1 MMTGPL
7 VSLSAAQLE
16 IWLAQALEPDSPSYT
31 VGEVIHL
38 PNSLD
43 IDCFER
49 ALRQTVDETD
59 ALHVRFSHSDRGPV
73 QRLGVRPRW
82 HLAKEPTSLRSD
94 ADLAARLAHELAVPI
109 EIEGD
114 CLARSL
120 LLRFEDGHFAWCQ
133 LYHHIVMDGYA
144 RALFAKRVA
153 DIYSRLVSGR
163 DPDSR
168 SFGAFAE
175 LLVDDRDYRASDE
188 AFQDR
193 AYWRKELDGFVHGAS
208 ADGHRPNSNGFRRQT
223 EHLSAGL
230 NAAVQAL
237 AATTG
242 ISIATILSAVAAVV
256 SSSSHGSGDIVLG
269 FVVSARSG
277 AVARNT
283 PGTVSNVVPLR
294 LSVDLR
300 ASWRELLAEIRLKI
314 KTALQHQRTRLEDI
328 RRDLSLTG
336 GGDELTSAVVNVIP
350 FFDLLQF
357 GDETAK
363 LENLSNGPVDDYS
376 VVAYPNGDEPAL
388 RIDFNAN
395 AGRRSDED
403 LTQFRR
409 RFLRLLSRLTSDVDG
424 RVGAVDLLLE
434 DERDLVLGRWNAT
447 AAPLPEM
454 LPAAWFEA
462 QVRRARGAMAVV
474 CGPAAW
480 TYDELNRRANRIAH
494 TLLAQGLGPED
505 RVAIVMSRATPDL
518 IAALMGV
525 LKSGAAY
532 LPLDA
537 SYPPARIA
545 AVIRDAHVR
554 FALTDDANAA
564 RLPADLARLR
574 LGHDALADE
583 ESDPFPHQGHHR
595 LAPGNA
601 AYVIY
606 TSGSTGLPKGVV
618 IEQRGV
624 ADLIAW
630 AHDIYNSS
638 LDRVFVTTSLAFD
651 VSVFEILA
659 PLCRGGRIDLLENL
673 LALADHAGDAGP
685 AAMISGV
692 PSALASLLD
701 HAALPPTLSAVVLA
715 GEALPARLIRRL
727 RAERPGCRISNVYGP
742 TEATVYAT
750 AWHAPDSG
758 DEVPPIGQP
767 LRNRRVYVL
776 DKALRPL
783 PPGVAGDLYLAGVGL
798 ARGYLDRP
806 NLTAERFVANPHG
819 APGERMYRTGD
830 IVRWR
835 SDGNLDYLGRADHQ
849 VKVRG
854 YRIELGEVEERL
866 VRHAAIKDAVVVPR
880 DLGSGLASLVA
891 YVVAREAM
899 PPVAELRAHL
909 AETLPDYMV
918 PGAFIGI
925 AALPLNAN
933 GKLDHA
939 ALPAPRAGSWGETAV
954 ALSTPTEAIIAEI
967 FADLLATPDIHAN
980 SNFFHLGGD
989 SLLAVRLAAALRRRM
1004 GGRWPLSTVFRL
1016 PTVAMLAQHVE
1027 REAASSDRGDDNP
1040 QWIRHSSRPERIP
1053 LSRAQRRLW
1062 LLDRLEGS
1070 LPAYHVPV
1078 AIELV
1083 GPLDEAALRRA
1094 VNDVVSRHES
1104 LRTRFGEE
1112 DGEPFQ
1118 IVVAETRINL
1128 ELKIVQVASEAV
1140 DASILAEARL
1150 PFDLEHD
1157 IPCRAVLFRIAPE
1170 LHVLLFTV
1178 HHIAID
1184 GASLTPLLRDLIR
1197 SYADRH
1203 AGRSTTLAPLPLQ
1216 YADFALSERGGDGDG
1231 APGSRLPDLE
1241 AFWTRTLQGLPQEA
1255 APRTDYVRPAVLDD
1269 RGDEH
1274 HFAIPIEL
1282 HRRIL
1287 DIAAEADATP
1297 FMFIHAALAVL
1308 VSRFGAGTDV
1318 PIGTPINGR
1327 HDPVLRD
1334 LVGCFAN
1341 TLVLRADLGDDP
1353 SFRTLLARV
1362 REGDLA
1368 AYDHQALP
1376 FERLI
1381 EILEPPRSLSLHPLF
1396 QVMLAFGNADPLP
1409 DAPRLSIRRRAVSTK
1424 TSKFDLSFTFR
1435 DHRDPDLRPLGM
1447 SAVIEYSTAL
1457 YAPKT
1462 IELYE
1467 KRFLRLLSRLTSDV
1481 DGRVGAVDLLLED
1494 ERDLVLGRWNAT
1506 AAPLPEMLPAAWF
1519 EAQVRRA
1526 RGAMAVVCGPAA
1538 WTYDELNRRANRIAH
1553 TLLAQGLGPEDR
1565 VAIVMSRATPD
1576 LIAAL
1581 MGVLKSGAA
1590 YLPLDASYPP
1600 ARIAAVIRDAH
1611 VRFALT
1617 DDANAARL
1625 PADLARL
1632 RLGHDALADE
1642 ESDPFP
1648 HQGHHRLAPGNAA
1661 YVIYTS
1667 GSTGLPK
1674 GVVIEQRGVAD
1685 LIAWAHDIY
1694 NSSLDRVFVTTSLA
1708 FDVSVFEIL
1717 APLCR
1722 GGRIDLLENLLALA
1736 DHAGDAGPAAMI
1748 SGVPSALASL
1758 LDHAALPP
1766 TLSAVVLAGEALPAR
1781 LIRRLRAERPGCRIS
1796 NVYGPTEAT
1805 VYATAWH
1812 APDSGDEV
1820 PPIGQPLRNRRVYVL
1835 DKALRPLPP
1844 GVAGDLYLAGVG
1856 LARGYL
1862 DRPNLTAERFVA
1874 NPHGAPGER
1883 MYRTGD
1889 IVRWRSDGNLDYL
1902 GRADHQVKVRGYR
1915 IELGEVEERLVRHAA
1930 IKDAV
1935 VVPRDLGS
1943 GLASLVAYVVAREA
1957 MPPVAELRAHL
1968 AETLPDYMVPG
1979 AFIGIA
1985 ALPLNA
1991 NGKLDHAALP
2001 APRAGSWGETA
2012 VALSTPTETII
2023 AEIFADLLATPDIHA
2038 NSNFFHLGGDSITSL
2053 RLVARARARGLAISP
2068 RQVFRHPT
2076 VAGLA
2081 LTASP
2086 AANGPSSAPIPGT
2099 SLPATPIML
2108 WLRDRGPCEHF
2119 SQSILLDVPGDLT
2132 ETTMALLLDRL
2143 AARHDAFRLRLNAGW
2158 TLEVRPAETG
2168 FHTGSVTT
2176 LPAGADLALAE
2187 QEAAMRLQPFEGR
2200 LLQARLI
2207 PETGDRGR
2215 RLLLVIHH
2223 LAIDGVSWRI
2233 VMNELAALW
2242 QEFTNGTALPPP
2254 PPSTFRAWALG
2265 LSDAAG
2271 SPAVVGEIPYWR
2283 GVLDAPTIRF
2293 ASGPLVAA
2301 RDRVAVANRI
2311 TRSLTPAETKSL
2323 LTAPGRL
2330 NLKIHELLL
2339 TALLMAARRTSQ
2351 SNDGALRI
2359 DIEGHGREDI
2369 VAGVD
2374 AGQTVGWFTSLFPAV
2389 LSSPPGYESAEF
2401 PSLLRSIKQVMRT
2414 VPANGVG
2421 FGLLRY
2427 LNESEGRSLRDAETP
2442 EICFNYLG
2450 RFSDGAG
2457 SWLPASE
2464 HPALGVVRDP
2474 DMAIAHAIEV
2484 LAHIRDDRS
2493 GPVFTIEW
2501 AWAPDIVS
2509 GATVET
2515 LARSWD
2521 DAVRSLLDFA
2531 SADDI
2536 RPILTPTDLPLVKL
2550 SQAEIDW
2557 LALRRPQLE
2566 DVLPLTPLQEG
2577 LLFHTLYDD
2586 EGHDTYLIQLV
2597 LRFGGLVDPVRL
2609 RASCAALVERH
2620 AILRSCFEHQG
2631 HDRPIQIVSSAVELC
2646 WEEVRIADAHEEQ
2659 AWLASNQARR
2669 FDPAQPPLVAF
2680 TLLRRED
2687 GTSLLVLSLHHLL
2700 LDGWSIPVVIRD
2712 LAALYDGVSLP
2723 AAIPHRRF
2731 LEWLAAQDQAEAV
2744 KSWTEALAGAPP
2756 LTPLVE
2762 TKDTSR
2768 SMRHAVAR
2776 EALSVAETSAI
2787 ASCAAALSTTP
2798 SVLVQTAW
2806 AVLLSRL
2813 TRQDEVSFGVTVSGR
2828 PPELPGADQIVGLLI
2843 NTLPLRVTVRQ
2854 DMTLRELCQSVQD
2867 RVAFLLAHPNVPLVD
2882 LQRIA
2887 DGKLFDTLVVYESYP
2902 DRDAGLASGGLRID
2916 AVEGRETSHYTLSF
2930 LALPGRQ
2937 LAFRLNYRADLFE
2950 PGVGDELLTRFR
2962 RLLMGLCAS
2971 PDRVVGAL
2979 TASSREDVQPGLIS
2993 GPDPVTQPRDVI
3005 TLFNAQVARR
3015 PAAIAVE
3022 SGADRLTFHDLEA
3035 WADAIAARLAKSG
3048 VGPEDRVALLF
3059 ERGPALV
3066 AALIGVLKT
3075 GAAFVPLD
3083 PKYPDARLESLLAE
3097 ADVRMTLGDSA
3108 ARQRMRCEISL
3119 VDPPERGKRF
3129 PSNAPSPDS
3138 PAYLI
3143 FTSGTTG
3150 RPKGVVVTHGGLANY
3165 AGWAIDAYDLG
3176 EGGGAAV
3183 TTSVAFD
3190 ATITSLLLPLLA
3202 GERVTLFDE
3211 ARQFDL
3217 LAHPRECFSLLKLT
3231 PTQVGLLAQMVT
3243 TQRLA
3248 GLARRLVI
3256 GGEALASGT
3265 LQPWRRGAPDT
3276 RLINEYGPTEAV
3288 VGCVAY
3294 EVRPDDREAGA
3305 VAIGAPIAGTRLL
3318 ILDEALQPVPH
3329 GMPGELYIAGTGLA
3343 RGYFRRPDLTA
3354 ERFVAA
3360 PWCGPGARMYRTGD
3374 LVQRRAD
3381 GALVFLGRTDHQIKV
3396 RGHRIEP
3403 AEIEMALLELPGI
3416 DQALVLARCDEA
3428 GRQRL
3433 VAYAVAHAAPPH
3445 WRQTLAGRLPDF
3457 MVPDDLVILDKFP
3470 LTANGKID
3478 RAGLL
3483 TPTRQARSFMEPVT
3497 EAERAL
3503 AQIAADLL
3511 KVDCVSADAGFFA
3524 LGGDSILS
3532 IQLVSRARR
3541 AGYVL
3546 RPQQVFELQTVRAL
3560 AAAARPVKAD
3570 VVARPAEATSF
3581 EPTPIMQW
3589 LSRRGGPIGRYA
3601 QSVVVDL
3608 GSETSTAAV
3617 IEAVARLWRHHE
3629 MLRAKQLVGNGPW
3642 TITIQP
3648 VETAVPPEPH
3658 QKAAVTAGWTAQL
3671 AEERQ
3676 RLASALSPERGIM
3689 LQATI
3694 FTHQDRLW
3702 LLLCLHHLVC
3712 DGVSW
3717 RILIEDFENLLRG
3730 RALEQ
3735 PSTSFATYAREMAGN
3750 ASSRLDELPFW
3761 HRQLDSTGQLLPNAA
3776 FDRARD
3782 TFGSRQVLR
3791 TTLPDEVTQAL
3802 LGPIPQAFAASIDDI
3817 LLTALVVAVQRWR
3830 QGQGD
3835 ARTKLLLAVEGHGRG
3850 DGSLDVS
3857 RTVGWFTVMYP
3868 LLLSLDDHSTP
3879 SVIDDAVLTIKEQR
3893 RTIPRDGSG
3902 YGILCALAEK
3912 GDADA
3917 RVLTG
3922 TEIEPQILF
3931 NYLGRSA
3938 GALDRFAA
3946 SADDDLPLAHILT
3959 VNAITREGLDG
3970 RATFELDWSFAP
3982 RLIGASDVV
3991 AIADYWHGAIE
4002 DIANSVAH
4010 GGGGRSPSDFP
4021 LVALSQEQVNSL
4033 IRAVPDAV
4041 DILPLAPLQ
4050 EGLLFHARYER
4061 EASPV
4066 YVSQVVLD
4074 LEGPLDDERLR
4085 AAAARLIERHDSL
4098 RATFL
4103 DTSDAR
4109 PVQAIRRTV
4118 PLDWRVVSLPEQS
4131 DAAHD
4136 QAMRDIMEADRN
4148 AGFRLD
4154 RSDPL
4159 VRFRLVRHDAQRH
4172 SLLCTFHHIVIDGW
4186 SIPNVI
4192 RELMTL
4198 HADPSAEL
4206 ASPGRRKDY
4215 LAWLAAQDREA
4226 AIGAWLEALSGLN
4239 QPVRLAGVAAPGDGP
4254 RVQIRHRLAPDMEAG
4269 LLTLARTNNLT
4280 VNTVMQVAW
4289 AILLGRLTR
4298 RNDVVFGITIGGR
4311 PADLPGIESSV
4322 GLFINTLPLRV
4333 VLSQD
4338 EGVHALLQRVQ
4349 ASQVAL
4355 LSHQHVSL
4363 TAIQRAIGLGDL
4375 FDTLL
4380 AYENYPLDRA
4390 ALARPVGELAV
4401 TRVWGVDFA
4410 HYPLSIV
4417 IVPSDSLEIRFNA
4430 RADIV
4435 PEKMLAG
4442 IVAQFVALLD
4452 DLSRDAD
4459 RPVGALGTR
4468 GASTPPALHS
4478 AQTEPLDRSICDVF
4492 ARQVEQR
4499 PDATA
4504 IVDGDRKI
4512 TYGELDASS
4521 NRLAQHLVTLGL
4533 RSGQSVAMVLPRG
4546 SDQVITMLAILKA
4559 GGCYIPL
4566 DEALPAARVAD
4577 ILAESGATL
4586 LVAVKATSPSLAEGI
4601 TAVLLDDRATAS
4613 CIASSPSTPL
4623 GIAAHSLAAAY
4634 VIYTSGST
4642 GRPKGVVVTHAN
4654 VLRLFTAT
4662 PQFAFNAQD
4671 CWTLFHSVAF
4681 DFSVWEIWGALLHG
4695 GRLVIVPWET
4705 SRDAGAFLALL
4716 EARGVTVLN
4725 QTPSAFYQ
4733 LLNAIELQ
4741 PDIAARLA
4749 LRWVIFGGEAL
4760 DIQRLRPWFD
4770 RFGIE
4775 QPRLVNMYGI
4785 TETTVHVSHLL
4796 LPVSPD
4802 GGGSPIGRPLDDLE
4816 VHLLDTSLREVPNG
4830 IIGEVFVGGGGVSRG
4845 YLGRPDLTAERF
4857 VADPAG
4863 NGRRLYRTGDLALRR
4878 EDGGLAYVGRSDH
4891 QVKMRGF
4898 RIELGEIESR
4908 LSLVDG
4914 VRQAAVIL
4922 REDEPGHR
4930 RLVGYV
4936 VLGENVAQDEAS
4948 LRASLSAHLPSYMVP
4963 SRIMMLDR
4971 MPLTRNGKLD
4981 RDRLPAPERAVS
4993 SGRRAPRDRREE
5005 DMGRL
5010 FAEVLGLPEVGV
5022 DEEFF
5027 ALGGD
5032 SLRAMRLI
5040 GLVRTRFQVNCS
5052 IRTLF
5057 DNPTVEALANS
5068 IDHVT
5073 PEGNPLEGLIAIRAA
5088 GTRPPLFCIHP
5099 GGGLSWVYARLMRY
5113 LPTDQPIFALQARGF
5128 KDDDSLASSIESMAD
5143 DYLAAMRR
5151 VRPEGPY
5158 HLLGWSFGG
5167 LAAYAIASRLQR
5179 QGAAPGVVAL
5189 LDAYP
5194 VRASDQAMPLH
5205 DDELLADQVAMMGAA
5220 PQRKDTGSLRQ
5231 ALLADRGAL
5240 STLSARDIDTLV
5252 EITRNNVRM
5261 ATGWEPPRLNGDAH
5275 LFIADAGALPP
5286 FDWTDRVGG
5295 TLHRHLIPCR
5305 HGDMLQPGPLASICH
5320 ILNGALTQA
5329 NQQETLS

>member
-1 MMTGPL
+1 ML
-7 VSLSAAQLE
+7 
-16 IWLAQALEPDSPSYT
+16 
-31 VGEVIHL
+31 
-38 PNSLD
+38 
-43 IDCFER
+43 
-49 ALRQTVDETD
+49 
-59 ALHVRFSHSDRGPV
+59 
-73 QRLGVRPRW
+73 
-82 HLAKEPTSLRSD
+82 LRSD
-94 ADLAARLAHELAVPI
+94 ADLSARLAHELTVPI
-109 EIEGD
+109 DIEGD

-120 LLRFEDGHFAWCQ
+120 LLLFEDGHFVWCQ
-133 LYHHIVMDGYA
+133 LFHHIAMDGFA

-153 DIYSRLVSGR
+153 DTYSRLISGR
-163 DPDSR
+163 ETSPR
-168 SFGAFAE
+168 PFGAFAE
-175 LLVDDRDYRASDE
+175 LLGDDRDYRASDG
-188 AFQDR
+188 ALQDR
-193 AYWRKELDGFVHGAS
+193 AYWRNELDGFVHGAS
-208 ADGHRPNSNGFRRQT
+208 AGAHDPDGNGFRRQT

-230 NAAVQAL
+230 TSAL
-237 AATTG
+237 GMVTATTG
-242 ISIATILSAVAAVV
+242 LSIATILCAAAAVI
-256 SSSSHGSGDIVLG
+256 SSSSRGSRDTVIG
-269 FVVSARSG
+269 FVVSARS
-277 AVARNT
+277 AAAARST

-294 LSVDLR
+294 LAVDPR
-300 ASWRELLAEIRLKI
+300 VSWREFLAEIRLKV
-314 KTALQHQRTRLEDI
+314 KAALQHQRTRLEDI

-336 GGDELTSAVVNVIP
+336 AGDELTSVVVNVIP

-376 VVAYPNGDEPAL
+376 VVAYPNGDTPML

-395 AGRRSDED
+395 AGRRNDED
-403 LTQFRR
+403 LARFRR
-409 RFLRLLSRLTSDVDG
+409 RFLHLLSCLTSDVDG

-434 DERDLVLGRWNAT
+434 EERDLVLGRWNAT
-447 AAPLPEM
+447 AAPLPER

-462 QVRRARGAMAVV
+462 QVRRSPDVTAVV
-474 CGPAAW
+474 CGNAAW

-494 TLLAQGLGPED
+494 TLLARGLGPED
-505 RVAIVMSRATPDL
+505 RVALVMSRTTPDL

-537 SYPPARIA
+537 TYPPARIA

-554 FALTDDANAA
+554 VALTDDANVE
-564 RLPADLARLR
+564 RLPADLPCLR
-574 LGHDALADE
+574 LGHDALAADE
-583 ESDPFPHQGHHR
+583 TDPSPHQGHHR

-606 TSGSTGLPKGVV
+606 TSGSTGVPKGVV
-618 IEQRGV
+618 VEQRGV

-630 AHDIYNSS
+630 AQDTYGRS

-673 LALADHAGDAGP
+673 LALAEHAGDAGP

-701 HAALPPTLSAVVLA
+701 HAALPPKLSAVVLA

-758 DEVPPIGQP
+758 DEVPPIGRP
-767 LRNRRVYVL
+767 LRNRPVYVL

-806 NLTAERFVANPHG
+806 GLTAERFVANPHG

-835 SDGNLDYLGRADHQ
+835 SDGNLDYLGRSDHQ

-866 VRHAAIKDAVVVPR
+866 VRHAAVKDAVVVPR
-880 DLGSGLASLVA
+880 DLGSGVASLVA
-891 YVVAREAM
+891 YVVARDTM
-899 PPVAELRAHL
+899 PPAAELRAHL

-918 PGAFIGI
+918 PGAFVGL

-933 GKLDHA
+933 GKLDRA
-939 ALPAPRAGSWGETAV
+939 ALPAPRAGSWGESAV
-954 ALSTPTEAIIAEI
+954 PLSTPTEMIIADI

-980 SNFFHLGGD
+980 ANFFHLGGD
-989 SLLAVRLAAALRRRM
+989 SLLAVRLVAALRSRM
-1004 GGRWPLSTVFRL
+1004 GGRWPLSTVFRS

-1027 REAASSDRGDDNP
+1027 REAASGDLSDDKP
-1040 QWIRHSSRPERIP
+1040 QWTRLTPRPERIP

-1078 AIELV
+1078 AIELA
-1083 GPLDEAALRRA
+1083 GHLDEAALRDA
-1094 VNDVVSRHES
+1094 VNDVVRRHEP
-1104 LRTRFGEE
+1104 LRTCFGEE

-1118 IVVAETRINL
+1118 IVVAETSISL
-1128 ELKIVQVASEAV
+1128 EPKIVQVEAAEV
-1140 DASILAEARL
+1140 DPSILAEGRT

-1170 LHVLLFTV
+1170 LHVLLLTV

-1184 GASLTPLLRDLIR
+1184 GASLTPLLRDLIH

-1203 AGRSTTLAPLPLQ
+1203 AGRPTMLAPLPLQ
-1216 YADFALSERGGDGDG
+1216 YADFALSEQSGDGS
-1231 APGSRLPDLE
+1231 PGSSPPDDE
-1241 AFWTRTLQGLPQEA
+1241 AFWTETLHGLPQEA
-1255 APRTDYVRPAVLDD
+1255 TPRTDYVRPAVLDD
-1269 RGDEH
+1269 SGDEH
-1274 HFAIPIEL
+1274 HFAIPVEL

-1287 DIAAEADATP
+1287 DLAAEADATP

-1308 VSRFGAGTDV
+1308 LSRLGAGTDV
-1318 PIGTPINGR
+1318 PIGTPIDGR

-1341 TLVLRADLGDDP
+1341 TLVLRTDLGDDP

-1362 REGDLA
+1362 READLA

-1381 EILEPPRSLSLHPLF
+1381 ELLDPPRSLSLHPLF
-1396 QVMLAFGNADPLP
+1396 QVMMAFGNADPLP
-1409 DAPRLSIRRRAVSTK
+1409 CAPGLSIRRRAVSTK

-1435 DHRDPDLRPLGM
+1435 DYRDSDLRPLGM
-1447 SAVIEYSTAL
+1447 SAVIEYSTSL
-1457 YAPKT
+1457 YAPTT
-1462 IELYE
+1462 IDLFAR
-1467 KRFLRLLSRLTSDV
+1467 RFLHLLSCLTSDV
-1481 DGRVGAVDLLLED
+1481 DGRVGAVDLLLEE

-1506 AAPLPEMLPAAWF
+1506 AAPLPERLPAAWF
-1519 EAQVRRA
+1519 EAQVQRSRDA
-1526 RGAMAVVCGPAA
+1526 TAVVCGSAA

-1565 VAIVMSRATPD
+1565 VALVMSRTTPD

-1590 YLPLDASYPP
+1590 YLPLDATYPP

-1617 DDANAARL
+1617 DDANVERL
-1625 PADLARL
+1625 PADLPCL
-1632 RLGHDALADE
+1632 RLGHGALAAE
-1642 ESDPFP
+1642 ETDPSP

-1674 GVVIEQRGVAD
+1674 GVVVEQRGVAD
-1685 LIAWAHDIY
+1685 LIAWAHDTY
-1694 NSSLDRVFVTTSLA
+1694 GRSLDRVFVTTSLA

-1736 DHAGDAGPAAMI
+1736 EHADDAGPAAMI

-1758 LDHAALPP
+1758 LDHAGLPP
-1766 TLSAVVLAGEALPAR
+1766 VLSAVVLAGEALPAR
-1781 LIRRLRAERPGCRIS
+1781 LVRRLRAERPGCRIS

-1812 APDSGDEV
+1812 APGSGDEV
-1820 PPIGQPLRNRRVYVL
+1820 PPIGRPLRNRPVYVL
-1835 DKALRPLPP
+1835 DEALRPLPP

-1862 DRPNLTAERFVA
+1862 DRPGLTAERFVA

-1902 GRADHQVKVRGYR
+1902 GRSDHQVKVRGYR

-1930 IKDAV
+1930 VKDAV

-1943 GLASLVAYVVAREA
+1943 GVASLVAYVVARDT
-1957 MPPVAELRAHL
+1957 MPPAAELRAHL

-1979 AFIGIA
+1979 VFVSLA

-1991 NGKLDHAALP
+1991 NGKLDRAALP
-2001 APRAGSWGETA
+2001 APRAGSWGESA
-2012 VALSTPTETII
+2012 VPLSTPTEMII
-2023 AEIFADLLATPDIHA
+2023 ADIFADLLATPDIHA

-2053 RLVARARARGLAISP
+2053 RLVARARTRGLAISP

-2081 LTASP
+2081 LVASR
-2086 AANGPSSAPIPGT
+2086 AADGPSSDPIPGT

-2108 WLRDRGPCEHF
+2108 WLRDRGQSAHF
-2119 SQSILLDVPGDLT
+2119 SQSVLLDVPVDLT
-2132 ETTMALLLDRL
+2132 ETAVTLLLDRL
-2143 AARHDAFRLRLNAGW
+2143 AARHDALRLRLNADW
-2158 TLEVRPAETG
+2158 TLEVRPAEAG
-2168 FHTGSVTT
+2168 FHAGSVAT
-2176 LPAGADLALAE
+2176 LPAGADVAVAT
-2187 QEAAMRLQPFEGR
+2187 QEAAMQLQPFEGR
-2200 LLQARLI
+2200 LLQARLV
-2207 PETGDRGR
+2207 PESGDLGR

-2242 QEFTNGTALPPP
+2242 QAFANGTEPPP
-2254 PPSTFRAWALG
+2254 PPSTFRSWALG

-2271 SPAVVGEIPYWR
+2271 SAEVVSEIPYWR
-2283 GVLDAPTIRF
+2283 AVLDASTISF
-2293 ASGPLVAA
+2293 ASGPLMAA
-2301 RDRVAVANRI
+2301 RDRVALVNRM
-2311 TRSLTPAETKSL
+2311 TSSLTPAETRSL
-2323 LTAPGRL
+2323 LAAPGRL

-2339 TALLMAARRTSQ
+2339 TALLMAVRRTAQ
-2351 SNDGALRI
+2351 SDDGALRI
-2359 DIEGHGREDI
+2359 DVEGHGREDV
-2369 VAGVD
+2369 VAGID

-2389 LSSPPGYESAEF
+2389 LSGPAGNGAAEL
-2401 PSLLRSIKQVMRT
+2401 PALMRSVKQAMRT
-2414 VPANGVG
+2414 IPANGVG

-2427 LNESEGRSLRDAETP
+2427 LNESEGKLLRDAMTP

-2457 SWLPASE
+2457 SWLPALE

-2474 DMAIAHAIEV
+2474 DMAVAHAIEV

-2493 GPVFTIEW
+2493 GPVFSIEW
-2501 AWAPDIVS
+2501 AWAPDLVACS
-2509 GATVET
+2509 TVEA

-2521 DAVRSLLDFA
+2521 DALRSVLDFA
-2531 SADDI
+2531 GRDDV
-2536 RPILTPTDLPLVKL
+2536 RPILTPADLPLVNL
-2550 SQAEIDW
+2550 SQAEIDG
-2557 LALRRPQLE
+2557 LAARRPQLE

-2586 EGHDTYLIQLV
+2586 EGDDTYLVQLV
-2597 LRFGGLVDPVRL
+2597 LRLGGQVDPVRL
-2609 RASCAALVERH
+2609 RASCAALVARH
-2620 AILRSCFEHQG
+2620 AVLRSCFEHQG
-2631 HDRPIQIVSSAVELC
+2631 HDRPIQIVLSAVELC
-2646 WEEVRIADAHEEQ
+2646 WEEVRIANADDEQ

-2680 TLLRRED
+2680 TLLQRDD

-2700 LDGWSIPVVIRD
+2700 LDGWSIPVVMRD
-2712 LAALYDGVSLP
+2712 LAALYDGVGLP
-2723 AAIPHRRF
+2723 AAVPHRRF
-2731 LEWLAAQDQAEAV
+2731 LEWLAAQDRVEAL

-2756 LTPLVE
+2756 LTHLVE
-2762 TKDTSR
+2762 KKDKSR
-2768 SMRHAVAR
+2768 SMLHAVAR
-2776 EALSVAETSAI
+2776 ASLSAAETSAV

-2813 TRQDEVSFGVTVSGR
+2813 TRQDEVSFGITVSGR
-2828 PPELPGADQIVGLLI
+2828 PPELSGADRIVGLLI
-2843 NTLPLRVTVRQ
+2843 NTLPLWVSVRK
-2854 DMTLRELCQSVQD
+2854 DMTLRQLCQSVQD
-2867 RVAFLLAHPNVPLVD
+2867 RVAFLLAHPNVPLAD

-2887 DGKLFDTLVVYESYP
+2887 DGKLFDTLVVYESFP
-2902 DRDAGLASGGLRID
+2902 DREASLGAGDLRID

-2930 LALPGRQ
+2930 LALPGKQ

-2962 RLLMGLCAS
+2962 HLLIGLCAN
-2971 PDRVVGAL
+2971 PDQAVGAL
-2979 TASSREDVQPGLIS
+2979 RASSREDLQPGLIS
-2993 GPDPVTQPRDVI
+2993 GPDPVAPAQDVI
-3005 TLFNAQVARR
+3005 ARFNAQVVRR
-3015 PAAIAVE
+3015 PATIAVE
-3022 SGADRLTFHDLEA
+3022 SGADWLTFKDLDL
-3035 WADAIAARLAKSG
+3035 WSDAIAARLTNRG
-3048 VGPEDRVALLF
+3048 VRPEDRVALLF
-3059 ERGPALV
+3059 ERGAELV

-3075 GAAFVPLD
+3075 GATFVPLD
-3083 PKYPDARLESLLAE
+3083 PKYPDARLEALIAQ
-3097 ADVRMTLGDSA
+3097 ADVSLTLGDAA
-3108 ARQRMRCEISL
+3108 ARQRMRSKISL
-3119 VDPPERGKRF
+3119 VDARESGDRF
-3129 PSNAPSPDS
+3129 PTVLPSPDS

-3150 RPKGVVVTHGGLANY
+3150 RPKGVVVTRGGLANY
-3165 AGWAIDAYDLG
+3165 AGWAIDAYGLG

-3183 TTSVAFD
+3183 TTSLAFD

-3202 GERVTLFDE
+3202 GERVILFDE

-3217 LAHPRECFSLLKLT
+3217 LADRRDRLSLLKLT
-3231 PTQVGLLAQMVT
+3231 PTQVGLLAQMSTVE
-3243 TQRLA
+3243 RLA

-3256 GGEALASGT
+3256 GGEALAAET

-3276 RLINEYGPTEAV
+3276 RLINEYGPTETV

-3294 EVRPDDREAGA
+3294 EVRADDPEAGA

-3318 ILDEALQPVPH
+3318 ILDEALQPVPQ
-3329 GMPGELYIAGTGLA
+3329 GLPGELYIAGAGLA

-3360 PWCGPGARMYRTGD
+3360 PCCGPGARMYRTGD
-3374 LVQRRAD
+3374 LVQRRGD
-3381 GALVFLGRTDHQIKV
+3381 GALVFLGRTDHQIKM

-3416 DQALVLARCDEA
+3416 DQALVLARSDEA

-3433 VAYAVAHAAPPH
+3433 VAYAVARAAPPH
-3445 WRQTLAGRLPDF
+3445 WREMLAGRLPDF
-3457 MVPDDLVILDKFP
+3457 MVPDDLVMLDQFP

-3483 TPTRQARSFMEPVT
+3483 TPTPKAESFVEPET

-3503 AQIAADLL
+3503 AQIAAGLL
-3511 KVDCVSADAGFFA
+3511 KVDRVSADAGFFA

-3546 RPQQVFELQTVRAL
+3546 KPQQVFELQTVRAL

-3570 VVARPAEATSF
+3570 AAARPAAATSF

-3589 LSRRGGPIGRYA
+3589 LSRRGGPIGCYA
-3601 QSVVVDL
+3601 QSVVIDL
-3608 GSETSTAAV
+3608 GSDTTSTAV
-3617 IEAVARLWRHHE
+3617 IEAVGTLWRRHE
-3629 MLRAKQLVGNGPW
+3629 MLRAKQLADA
-3642 TITIQP
+3642 ITILP
-3648 VETAVPPEPH
+3648 VEAATPPDVSE
-3658 QKAAVTAGWTAQL
+3658 KAAATTEWRAQL

-3676 RLASALSPERGIM
+3676 RLASALSPERGVM
-3689 LQATI
+3689 LRATI
-3694 FTHQDRLW
+3694 FAGEDRLW

-3717 RILIEDFENLLRG
+3717 RILIEDLENLLRG
-3730 RALEQ
+3730 RALDQ
-3735 PSTSFATYAREMAGN
+3735 PSTPFAAYAREMAGD
-3750 ASSRLDELPFW
+3750 ASSRRDELPFW
-3761 HRQLDSTGQLLPNAA
+3761 HGQLDSAGQLLPNVSL
-3776 FDRARD
+3776 DRARD
-3782 TFGSRQVLR
+3782 TFGTRQVLR
-3791 TTLPDEVTQAL
+3791 TTCPHEVTRAL

-3817 LLTALVVAVQRWR
+3817 LLTALVVAVKRWR

-3835 ARTKLLLAVEGHGRG
+3835 ARPKLLVAVEGHGRG
-3850 DGSLDVS
+3850 HGSLDVS

-3868 LLLSLDDHSTP
+3868 LLLSLDES
-3879 SVIDDAVLTIKEQR
+3879 SNEIDDAVLTIKEQR
-3893 RTIPRDGSG
+3893 RRMPGDGSG
-3902 YGILCALAEK
+3902 YGILRALAEN

-3917 RVLTG
+3917 RSLTANG
-3922 TEIEPQILF
+3922 IEPQILF
-3931 NYLGRSA
+3931 NYLGRST
-3938 GALDRFAA
+3938 GALDEFAA

-3959 VNAITREGLDG
+3959 VNAITREGEG
-3970 RATFELDWSFAP
+3970 RSTFDLDWSFAP
-3982 RLIGASDVV
+3982 RLIGASDVT
-3991 AIADYWHGAIE
+3991 AIADHWHAAIA
-4002 DIANSVAH
+4002 DIASSVAR

-4021 LVALSQEQVNSL
+4021 LVALSQEQVNGL
-4033 IRAVPDAV
+4033 LRAVPDAV

-4061 EASPV
+4061 EASAI
-4066 YVSQVVLD
+4066 YVSQVVLE
-4074 LEGPLDDERLR
+4074 LEGPLDEERLH
-4085 AAAARLIERHDSL
+4085 AAATRLIDRHDSL

-4118 PLDWRVVSLPEQS
+4118 PLDWRVMSLPQQS
-4131 DAAHD
+4131 DVAPD
-4136 QAMRDIMEADRN
+4136 QAIRDIMDKDRC

-4159 VRFRLVRHDAQRH
+4159 VRFRLIRRDAQHH
-4172 SLLCTFHHIVIDGW
+4172 SLLCTFHHIVVDGW
-4186 SIPNVI
+4186 SIPNII

-4206 ASPGRRKDY
+4206 VSPGRRKDY
-4215 LAWLAAQDREA
+4215 LTWLAAQDREA
-4226 AIGAWLEALSGLN
+4226 AIGAWLNALRGLN
-4239 QPVRLAGVAAPGDGP
+4239 QPVRLAGAAAPGDGSH
-4254 RVQIRHRLAPDMEAG
+4254 VQIRRRLALNTEAG
-4269 LLTLARTNNLT
+4269 LLALARANDLT
-4280 VNTVMQVAW
+4280 LNTVMQVAW

-4311 PADLPGIESSV
+4311 PPELPGVETSV

-4333 VLSQD
+4333 VLRTD
-4338 EGVHALLQRVQ
+4338 ESAHALLQRVQ
-4349 ASQVAL
+4349 ASQAAL

-4401 TRVWGVDFA
+4401 ARVWSVDFA

-4417 IVPSDSLEIRFNA
+4417 IVPSESLDIRFNA
-4430 RADIV
+4430 RADII
-4435 PEKMLAG
+4435 PEATLEG
-4442 IVAQFVALLD
+4442 IAAQFVALLE
-4452 DLSRDAD
+4452 DLSRQTD
-4459 RPVGALGTR
+4459 RPVGALGTTR
-4468 GASTPPALHS
+4468 SSVPPALGG
-4478 AQTEPLDRSICDVF
+4478 AEVDQPERSICDVF

-4499 PDATA
+4499 PGATA
-4504 IVDGDRKI
+4504 IVDGDRTI
-4512 TYGELDASS
+4512 TYAELDASS
-4521 NRLAQHLVTLGL
+4521 NRLARHLVTLGL
-4533 RSGQSVAMVLPRG
+4533 SVGQSVAMVLPRG
-4546 SDQVITMLAILKA
+4546 REQVITMLAILKA

-4577 ILAESGATL
+4577 ILAEAGATV
-4586 LVAVKATSPSLAEGI
+4586 LVTVTATDPSVREGI
-4601 TAVLLDDRATAS
+4601 RAVVLDDPETAS
-4613 CIASSPSTPL
+4613 CIASLPSTPP
-4623 GIAAHSLAAAY
+4623 GITAHPLAAAY

-4662 PQFAFNAQD
+4662 RQFAFNERD
-4671 CWTLFHSVAF
+4671 CWTLFHSTAF

-4705 SRDAGAFLALL
+4705 SRDPGAFLALL
-4716 EARGVTVLN
+4716 EAQAVTILN

-4733 LLNAIELQ
+4733 LLDAIELQ
-4741 PDIAARLA
+4741 PELAASLA

-4760 DIQRLRPWFD
+4760 DVHKLRPWFD
-4770 RFGIE
+4770 RFGTDRP
-4775 QPRLVNMYGI
+4775 QLVNMYGI
-4785 TETTVHVSHLL
+4785 TETTVHVTHLL
-4796 LPVSPD
+4796 LPVSPTR
-4802 GGGSPIGRPLDDLE
+4802 GGSPIGIPIDDLE
-4816 VHLLDTSLREVPNG
+4816 IHLLDTALREVPSG
-4830 IIGEVFVGGGGVSRG
+4830 LIGEVFVGGGGVSRG

-4857 VADPAG
+4857 VADPTG
-4863 NGRRLYRTGDLALRR
+4863 SGRRLYRTGDLALRR
-4878 EDGGLAYVGRSDH
+4878 EDGSLAYVGRSDH

-4922 REDEPGHR
+4922 REDEPGYR

-4936 VLGENVAQDEAS
+4936 VLSKDAVHDEAS
-4948 LRASLSAHLPSYMVP
+4948 LRASLAAYLPGYMVP
-4963 SRIMMLDR
+4963 SQIIMLDH

-4993 SGRRAPRDRREE
+4993 VSRRAPRDRREE
-5005 DMGRL
+5005 EMGRL

-5040 GLVRTRFQVNCS
+5040 GLVRARFQVNCS

-5068 IDHVT
+5068 IDHVA

-5113 LPTDQPIFALQARGF
+5113 LPADQPIFALQARGF
-5128 KDDDSLASSIESMAD
+5128 KDGDTLASSIEAMAE

-5151 VRPEGPY
+5151 VRPKGPY

-5167 LAAYAIASRLQR
+5167 LTAYAIACRLQE
-5179 QGAAPGVVAL
+5179 QGEAPGIVTL

-5194 VRASDQAMPLH
+5194 VRAADQAMPVH
-5205 DDELLADQVAMMGAA
+5205 DDELLADQVAMLGAVPRWKEA
-5220 PQRKDTGSLRQ
+5220 RSLRQ

-5240 STLSARDIDTLV
+5240 ATLSARDIDALV
-5252 EITRNNVRM
+5252 EITRNNVRL
-5261 ATGWEPPRLNGDAH
+5261 ATGWEPPRLEGDAH

-5286 FDWTDRVGG
+5286 FDWRDRVDG

-5320 ILNGALTQA
+5320 TLNGLLTQA
-5329 NQQETLS
+5329 HKQEILS